1 MQQSS
6 SLTAK
11 FFKVFITSISGKS
24 AKVELGEAVASR
36 I

>member
-11 FFKVFITSISGKS
+11 FFKVFVTSISGKS
-24 AKVELGEAVASR
+24 AKVELNDAGG
-36 I
+36 

>member
-1 MQQSS
+1 MQKSS

-24 AKVELGEAVASR
+24 AKVELSEAGG
-36 I
+36 